1 MYKQFLLKKILLSWI
16 IYTNTEGCSE
26 PCQTSQDEDFCKN
39 SQAVL
44 TYFHK
49 KNCLR
54 SLTRKW

>member
-1 MYKQFLLKKILLSWI
+1 MYKQLLFKKLILSCI
-16 IYTNTEGCSE
+16 IYTNTDGCSE
-26 PCQTSQDEDFCKN
+26 PRQTSQDGDICKN

-54 SLTRKW
+54 SLTRK

>member
-1 MYKQFLLKKILLSWI
+1 MYKQFLLKQLLLSCI

-26 PCQTSQDEDFCKN
+26 QRQTSKDGDFCKN

-49 KNCLR
+49 KNYLR
-54 SLTRKW
+54 SLIRK